1 MLQLARSD
9 WWREGSGGSDAAVRV
24 PERTLVL
31 HVENNAARNLALL
44 ERLVSPAQ
52 ARISK
57 PVHDRKTMQWV
68 YALGE
73 LREGLDGVVAL
84 DLAAGG
90 DVEGLARVLAVADVR
105 AEDADALD
113 DREEDIRAQ
122 VRLRGQA
129 DDHERAAHAQVVDR
143 LRVRRAGGRG
153 DDGGVRAEAVG
164 GGDDVLD
171 EVLGLAEVDPLL
183 GAEARDELLLFSAG
197 VCACRCESGG
207 RPEATRI

>member
-1 MLQLARSD
+1 
-9 WWREGSGGSDAAVRV
+9 
-24 PERTLVL
+24 
-31 HVENNAARNLALL
+31 
-44 ERLVSPAQ
+44 
-52 ARISK
+52 
-57 PVHDRKTMQWV
+57 MQCV

-73 LREGLDGVVAL
+73 LGEGLDGVVAL

-113 DREEDIRAQ
+113 DREEDVRAQ
-122 VRLRGQA
+122 VRLRGEA

-143 LRVRRAGGRG
+143 LRVRGAGGRG

-197 VCACRCESGG
+197 VCVCGCKSGG
-207 RPEATRI
+207 RLDATHITSGKTAYRWRRRGGPWRRRTGRPSDQDLHRHRGGRSSHRSWRAST